1 MSGFKR
7 QNYVIKTA
15 IANIA
20 ASQTDASIV
29 AAVAGKS
36 IRVLGIFCLAGATA
50 TNLTFNTKP
59 SGAGTAIYPLIANAA
74 NGGAAPPIIPYEYAD
89 QVGLMQTNQGE
100 GLSVTT
106 GSGSAT
112 GIWVMY
118 ILV

>member
-15 IANIA
+15 FANISA
-20 ASQTDASIV
+20 GQTDSSIV
-29 AAVAGKS
+29 AAVTKKS
-36 IRVLGIFCLAGATA
+36 IRVLGYSCLAGGTA
-50 TNLTFNTKP
+50 TTLTFNTKP

-100 GLSVTT
+100 GLSATT
-106 GSGSAT
+106 GAGSAT
-112 GIWVMY
+112 GVWVMY
-118 ILV
+118 IEV